1 MLMNN
6 CSSCGPENELLKLRC
21 NTSRH
26 VRECINHN
34 CCDRLWLVDFFLFL
48 GGGSKDK
55 EDDLILDRKRQE
67 VKETVVNCQLSHACV
82 ACWLLKPT

>member
-6 CSSCGPENELLKLRC
+6 CSSCGPENELLQLRC

-34 CCDRLWLVDFFLFL
+34 CCDRLWLVDFFLL
-48 GGGSKDK
+48 GGGVKIKKMTSYLTEKDK
-55 EDDLILDRKRQE
+55 R
-67 VKETVVNCQLSHACV
+67 
-82 ACWLLKPT
+82 